1 MSDQNETVRE
11 DIAFLRNLAEAGR
24 TGNMAGGEIL
34 LCAGL
39 IYGVASFVT
48 AWCMQAGLV
57 TSGLFMPIVWFGA
70 TALFLLCLFMLKA
83 SAQERSSGAAGAAG
97 AAFSSAGL
105 SIFFIIVSL
114 MLIGYRANAWMVM
127 SASAP
132 VIVAIYGGCWWLAAV
147 LTKIRW
153 LYVIA
158 YGSFAAGLAMAWFST
173 EPPMQ
178 FAIYGVT
185 LLLLLAAPGFAF
197 MRKSKAA

>member
-1 MSDQNETVRE
+1 MSDQDQSVRD
-11 DIAFLRNLAEAGR
+11 DIAFMRSLAEAGR

-39 IYGVASFVT
+39 IYAVASFAT
-48 AWCMQAGLV
+48 AGCMAAGLV

-70 TALFLLCLFMLKA
+70 TALFLFCLFTLKA
-83 SAQERSSGAAGAAG
+83 SARERASGAAGSAG

-114 MLIGYRANAWMVM
+114 MLIAYRANAWVIM

-153 LYVIA
+153 LYAVA
-158 YGSFAAGLAMAWFST
+158 YGSFAAGLAMAWYAT
-173 EPPMQ
+173 EPVMQ
-178 FAIYGVT
+178 FTLYGVT

-197 MRKSKAA
+197 MRKSQAV